1 MGNYDVALLKCTSS
15 YPAPIEEAN
24 MCMVKDLAE
33 RYNVI
38 SGLSDHTMGS
48 TVPVVATVF
57 GAKIIEKHFI
67 IDRAIGG
74 PDASFSMN
82 EEEFTAMVK
91 AVREA
96 EKASGIIDYNLTE
109 KQVKGRDFSR
119 SLYIAEDINAGEIFT
134 EKNLRSVRP
143 GFGLHPKYY
152 NQLLGVEIG
161 NNCNIS
167 HNVRIYTLSNIPDVD
182 FNVKPI
188 TNKKGDVII
197 GNAVWIGANV
207 FINPGI
213 TIGENA
219 IVGANSVVTKDI
231 EPMAIYGGVPAKFI
245 RYKKIS
251 E

>member
-1 MGNYDVALLKCTSS
+1 MNIKLKSFLYKLFEFLFS
-15 YPAPIEEAN
+15 IPEKLKYSLI
-24 MCMVKDLAE
+24 KD
-33 RYNVI
+33 
-38 SGLSDHTMGS
+38 
-48 TVPVVATVF
+48 
-57 GAKIIEKHFI
+57 K
-67 IDRAIGG
+67 
-74 PDASFSMN
+74 
-82 EEEFTAMVK
+82 
-91 AVREA
+91 
-96 EKASGIIDYNLTE
+96 YNLP
-109 KQVKGRDFSR
+109 KDFKFNGKEIVFYGNGKINIGSN
-119 SLYIAEDINAGEIFT
+119 SYIGSYSTIYSNKDN
-134 EKNLRSVRP
+134 K
-143 GFGLHPKYY
+143 
-152 NQLLGVEIG
+152 VEIG